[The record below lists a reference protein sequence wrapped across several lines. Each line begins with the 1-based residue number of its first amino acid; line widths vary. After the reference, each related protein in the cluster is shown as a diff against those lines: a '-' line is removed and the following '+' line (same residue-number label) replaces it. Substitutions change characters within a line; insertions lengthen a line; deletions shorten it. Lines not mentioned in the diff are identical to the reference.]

1 MVNYTVTKVAG
12 SFIQG
17 NPVYSD
23 EQGVYYILST
33 STASVVGYISSTDG
47 KSIVIPDNVN
57 DGSTY
62 TVTTILDSAFKN
74 SKITGVT
81 FSENLQSIGANAFYP
96 ADNLVDIVWGASNP
110 VIGANAFNSYFKFS
124 YKNASFAPSIESIS
138 ISPSIRSQY
147 GLNRTIFSVIGLPA
161 ELSFSR
167 VTGKISSNGKVP
179 VTGGTYTLN
188 VTASS
193 SIYGKVS
200 TTVSITMKV
209 VSELTP
215 AQIQALTKEQIQA
228 FTTVEIQTLTK
239 EQIQAFTIEQIPAFT
254 RQQIQA
260 FN

>member
-1 MVNYTVTKVAG
+1 
-12 SFIQG
+12 
-17 NPVYSD
+17 
-23 EQGVYYILST
+23 
-33 STASVVGYISSTDG
+33 
-47 KSIVIPDNVN
+47 
-57 DGSTY
+57 
-62 TVTTILDSAFKN
+62 
-74 SKITGVT
+74 
-81 FSENLQSIGANAFYP
+81 
-96 ADNLVDIVWGASNP
+96 
-110 VIGANAFNSYFKFS
+110 
-124 YKNASFAPSIESIS
+124 
-138 ISPSIRSQY
+138 
-147 GLNRTIFSVIGLPA
+147 LPA